1 MSSHNS
7 VNSDGFVNKALDS
20 MPRFAWAFMGI
31 MFAIVIFLM
40 FSGLDGA
47 FTRVVNAYAT
57 RIERSVEQLEAFSAR
72 VTTLETRVTS
82 VEKRI
87 EIIEAEN
94 RQYHRSANGR

>member
-7 VNSDGFVNKALDS
+7 VNSDSVVNKALES

-31 MFAIVIFLM
+31 MFSIVIFLM

-57 RIERSVEQLEAFSAR
+57 RIERSVEQLEAFSTR
-72 VTTLETRVTS
+72 VTTLEARITAA
-82 VEKRI
+82 EKRI
-87 EIIEAEN
+87 DPIETEN
-94 RQYHRSANGR
+94 RQYHRGLK

>member
-1 MSSHNS
+1 LSYQST
-7 VNSDGFVNKALDS
+7 NSDSVINKALDS

-57 RIERSVEQLEAFSAR
+57 RIERSVEQLEAFSTR
-72 VTTLETRVTS
+72 VTTLEARVTA

-87 EIIEAEN
+87 DTIETEN
-94 RQYHRSANGR
+94 RQYHKGLK